1 MRNVEAVRDADQP
14 DETAERLTR
23 LFRELRQRQS
33 GAFSRQQAVAH
44 GITDKVLS
52 RRCRARQIQRVH
64 GGVYVDFTGPLP
76 WETRVW
82 AAWLAYAPDA
92 ALTGATALRWYG
104 VEEVRGDDRIHL
116 AVPHPRRVDQRAG
129 ILVSRHRGF
138 AAQLHGSRTPPI
150 VRIEVAALMRAS
162 ADPNASRQAALLL
175 DVCRQRATTP
185 QRLLAELDS
194 LTRLPARQVLRRI
207 VLDAADGVQSF
218 LEQVYL
224 RRVERAHAL
233 PTAER
238 QVRVESTDGSGRRV
252 RYRDVRYSPYGLVI
266 ELDGHA
272 GHSDS
277 ESRWRDMHRDNST
290 AMSGELTLRFGYQL
304 VDEPCLAALQ
314 VATALRL
321 RGWAGTA
328 RACSASCSVARN
340 AA

>member
-104 VEEVRGDDRIHL
+104 VEGVRGDDRIHL
-116 AVPHPRRVDQRAG
+116 AVPHSRRVDQRAG
-129 ILVSRHRGF
+129 VLVSRHRGF

-304 VDEPCLAALQ
+304 VDEPCLAAAQ